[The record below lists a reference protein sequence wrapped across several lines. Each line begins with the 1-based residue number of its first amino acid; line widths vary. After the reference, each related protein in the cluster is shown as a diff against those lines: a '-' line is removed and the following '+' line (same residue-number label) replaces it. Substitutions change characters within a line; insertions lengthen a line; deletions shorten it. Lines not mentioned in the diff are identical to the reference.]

1 MKSIAS
7 LLLLGLLAPVN
18 AIPTVNKR
26 AAPVADHARANKVRL
41 AFKEAWDGYYR
52 HAFPH
57 DTLTPIDN
65 GFIDDRGEWGLTPMD
80 ALSTAI
86 VMNEE
91 EIVNQ
96 ILDFVPTVDFT
107 TTRKVN
113 ESISLFESTIRYI
126 GGMVSSYDLL
136 KGPYKRLAR
145 DPKKVDALLK
155 QATVLADTLSIAFDT
170 PSGIADGYIILNPER
185 RQSGAKTSGLA
196 EMGTLVLEW
205 TRL

>member
-18 AIPTVNKR
+18 AVPAKR
-26 AAPVADHARANKVRL
+26 APAPDHGRANKVRL
-41 AFKEAWDGYYR
+41 AFKEAWAGYYKY
-52 HAFPH
+52 AFPH

-65 GFIDDRGEWGLTPMD
+65 GYIDDRAQWGLTPID

-86 VMNEE
+86 IMNEE

-96 ILDFVPTVDFT
+96 ILDFVPSVDFT

-126 GGMVSSYDLL
+126 GGMVSSKCRIMSSLSWSVSYH
-136 KGPYKRLAR
+136 
-145 DPKKVDALLK
+145 DA
-155 QATVLADTLSIAFDT
+155 
-170 PSGIADGYIILNPER
+170 
-185 RQSGAKTSGLA
+185 
-196 EMGTLVLEW
+196 
-205 TRL
+205 